1 MVAKM
6 RVGDVVVVVDIGDVS
21 GLRVK
26 GVELRPSYARWGLVL
41 LQTCSW

>member
-6 RVGDVVVVVDIGDVS
+6 RVGDVVVVDIGDVS

-41 LQTCSW
+41 LQTTCSW